1 MDPLATLHSPAK
13 PFGSMNWPKSSP
25 MSNPATVV
33 KEVHKPYPVKE
44 HTVKGYK
51 NSLVCEVRPPVA
63 GTPIVVGFQPVMDT
77 KNFEFV
83 REALDRHATAV
94 SGSRPKY
101 MPMGPGVAVRS
112 ALAEL
117 GRQKE
122 MSALAER
129 ENLLYREGYSQE
141 EINAMTSDVRE
152 RINRKYAPE
161 RALSEVDRMMAAE
174 QAGIRGDIG
183 SLGIQLAGTGA
194 VLRSINQDTTA
205 ALAAMSIAAGRGR
218 GAAGGGGG
226 LPAGQQNIAKM
237 FEEADLRAR
246 RE

>member
-1 MDPLATLHSPAK
+1 M
-13 PFGSMNWPKSSP
+13 
-25 MSNPATVV
+25 
-33 KEVHKPYPVKE
+33 HKPYPVKE

-63 GTPIVVGFQPVMDT
+63 AAPIVVGFEPVMDAQ
-77 KNFEFV
+77 NFEFV

-174 QAGIRGDIG
+174 RAVLLGGIGDEIVAAIRQAGQGGAAAAPRARRG
-183 SLGIQLAGTGA
+183 
-194 VLRSINQDTTA
+194 
-205 ALAAMSIAAGRGR
+205 
-218 GAAGGGGG
+218 GAAGGGGA
-226 LPAGQQNIAKM
+226 PAGMDI
-237 FEEADLRAR
+237 R
-246 RE
+246 RFMDM